1 MAGTGNGNGA
11 ELRSACLP
19 ATGKLAMLL
28 LILLEGKQHM
38 EFHDGSNISSYRTN
52 LKVDGWFGDPIP
64 FRERVSY
71 VCDRNTNF
79 QDEDMT
85 SLELKCQDTEDRGY
99 FDSPDNATDWPQCV
113 RTVSCPAPVSPP
125 QGVSV
130 TRIPPEP
137 SVNTFS
143 VCGLQRDTVKMSCP
157 SFLSLVII
165 RNVLT

>member
-1 MAGTGNGNGA
+1 MA
-11 ELRSACLP
+11 
-19 ATGKLAMLL
+19 
-28 LILLEGKQHM
+28 
-38 EFHDGSNISSYRTN
+38 FYDGFYISSYRTH

-64 FRERVSY
+64 FKERVSY

-79 QDEDMT
+79 QDEEMT
-85 SLELKCQDTEDRGY
+85 SLEIKCQDTEARGY
-99 FDSPDNATDWPQCV
+99 FDAPDWPQCV

-130 TRIPPEP
+130 TMKRPEP
-137 SVNTFS
+137 SVKTYR

-165 RNVLT
+165 RHMLT